1 MSRAVPEL
9 RFSGFEGEWKPV
21 KISHLLDRV
30 SLPAE
35 VDPSKTY
42 KEIGVR
48 SHGKGLFH
56 KDPVLGKTLGS
67 KRVFYVVPRCLVL
80 NIVFAWEQA
89 VALTS
94 SSEEGFIA
102 SHRFPMFRGK
112 LDVSSIDFLFRLFL
126 TKKGKALLEIASPG
140 GAGRNKTLG
149 QQAFLDLK
157 THVPS
162 QAEQCK
168 IAAFLEAVDAKL
180 AALRKKADGLRQF
193 KTGLMQKLFSQ
204 ELRFTLEDGSD
215 FPDWEERK
223 LGDLVGWV
231 RTNSLSR
238 EHLTDDDAS
247 GVQNIHYGDIHSKF
261 RAIFRQSN
269 EDVPFITTSAPL
281 RTISDED
288 FVRPGDLVIAD
299 ASEDYAD
306 IGKAV
311 EVMEVREHS
320 MIAGLHTFIA
330 RPKKDVLAPGFA
342 GYLLRSAPIRRQ
354 IVRAAQGVSVLGLS
368 KGNLEKL
375 TLGLPVFEEQE
386 KIASTLMAADAKIDA
401 VTDQIASMEAF
412 KKGLLQKMFV

>member
-1 MSRAVPEL
+1 MSGAVPEL

-21 KISHLLDRV
+21 KISYLLDRV

-126 TKKGKALLEIASPG
+126 TKKGKTLLEIASPG

-157 THVPS
+157 IRVPS

-180 AALRKKADGLRQF
+180 TALREKADGLRQF
-193 KTGLMQKLFSQ
+193 KTGLMQRLFSQ
-204 ELRFTLEDGSD
+204 ELRFTREDGSD

-223 LGDLVGWV
+223 LGELLSVSYGKDHKHLANGETPVFGSGGVMRHVDTALSEGPAILIGRKGTINRPLFVEGPFWTVDTMFFAKVSQDYDPGFIFALVDQVNWMKYNEATGV
-231 RTNSLSR
+231 PSLS
-238 EHLTDDDAS
+238 AS
-247 GVQNIHYGDIHSKF
+247 SIRN
-261 RAIFRQSN
+261 
-269 EDVPFITTSAPL
+269 VPVTVPPSL
-281 RTISDED
+281 
-288 FVRPGDLVIAD
+288 
-299 ASEDYAD
+299 
-306 IGKAV
+306 
-311 EVMEVREHS
+311 
-320 MIAGLHTFIA
+320 
-330 RPKKDVLAPGFA
+330 
-342 GYLLRSAPIRRQ
+342 
-354 IVRAAQGVSVLGLS
+354 
-368 KGNLEKL
+368 
-375 TLGLPVFEEQE
+375 EEQE
-386 KIASTLMAADAKIDA
+386 KIAAALSALDAKIAA
-401 VTDQIASMEAF
+401 VTDQITHMETF